1 MNSLLFRSRL
11 QSAERTWD
19 MSDLVNSDAVLLAFD
34 TSSAVG
40 SVAVGRDGVVLAR
53 AELEEQRKH
62 ASALIPAISAVLLEA
77 GIDKSE
83 LDGIVV
89 GEGPGSFTGVRVAA
103 ATAKGMAHALELP
116 LWPVSSLAATA
127 LSVTGFGIRYVLF
140 DARKQ
145 RVYGACYSVGKMGA
159 ETLVFPHAGTLR
171 EVLASE
177 IPTGA
182 VFCGEGSCHHRL
194 AIEGAGFEVQPFPVT
209 YPGGHGLL
217 RYIKLYPKTPS
228 VAVIQGWEPRY
239 ICNWQPGLEVV

>member
-1 MNSLLFRSRL
+1 MNSLFSRFYL

-19 MSDLVNSDAVLLAFD
+19 MSDLVNLDGVLLAFD

-40 SVAVGRDGVVLAR
+40 SVAVGRDGVVLAHVG
-53 AELEEQRKH
+53 LEQQRKH

-103 ATAKGMAHALELP
+103 ATAKGMAHALEVP

-127 LSVTGFGIRYVLF
+127 LSVRGFGIRYVLF
-140 DARKQ
+140 DARAQ
-145 RVYGACYSVGKMGA
+145 RVYGACYSVEKMGV

-177 IPTGA
+177 IPIGA

-194 AIEGAGFEVQPFPVT
+194 VIEEAGFEVQPFPIT
-209 YPGGHGLL
+209 SPGAHGLL
-217 RYIKLYPKTPS
+217 RYINLYPHSQS
-228 VAVIQGWEPRY
+228 VDGRREWEPRY
-239 ICNWQPGLEVV
+239 IRNWQPGLDVI

>member
-1 MNSLLFRSRL
+1 MNSLLSRSRL
-11 QSAERTWD
+11 QSAERSSA
-19 MSDLVNSDAVLLAFD
+19 MSDLVTSDGVLLAFD

-40 SVAVGRDGVVLAR
+40 SVAVGREGVVLAHV
-53 AELEEQRKH
+53 ELEEQRKH
-62 ASALIPAISAVLLEA
+62 ASALVPAIRAVLLEA

-83 LDGIVV
+83 LDGVVV

-103 ATAKGMAHALELP
+103 ATAKGMVHALGLP

-127 LSVTGFGIRYVLF
+127 LSVGGHGIRYVLF

-145 RVYGACYSVGKMGA
+145 RVYGACYGVGKMGI

-182 VFCGEGSCHHRL
+182 IFFGEGSYHHRL
-194 AIEGAGFEVQPFPVT
+194 VIEGAGFEVQPFPVT
-209 YPGGHGLL
+209 YPGANGLL

-228 VAVIQGWEPRY
+228 VAAMRGWEPRY
-239 ICNWQPGLEVV
+239 IRNWQPGLDVI

>member
-1 MNSLLFRSRL
+1 MNSLLSLLPL
-11 QSAERTWD
+11 QSAERDWD
-19 MSDLVNSDAVLLAFD
+19 MSNLVNSDGVFLAFD

-40 SVAVGRDGVVLAR
+40 SVAVGREGVVLAH
-53 AELEEQRKH
+53 AELEQQRKH
-62 ASALIPAISAVLLEA
+62 ASALVPAIRAVLLEA

-103 ATAKGMAHALELP
+103 ATAKGMAHALGLP

-127 LSVTGFGIRYVLF
+127 LSVGGHGIRYVLF

-145 RVYGACYSVGKMGA
+145 RVYGACYGVGKMGI

-182 VFCGEGSCHHRL
+182 VFFGEASCHHRL
-194 AIEGAGFEVQPFPVT
+194 VIEGAGFEVQPLPVT
-209 YPGGHGLL
+209 CPGANGLL
-217 RYIKLYPKTPS
+217 RYIRLHPNTPS
-228 VAVIQGWEPRY
+228 VDAMRGWEPKY
-239 ICNWQPGLEVV
+239 IRNWQPSPDVI

>member
-1 MNSLLFRSRL
+1 MNSLLSRSRL
-11 QSAERTWD
+11 QSAERSSD
-19 MSDLVNSDAVLLAFD
+19 MSDLVTSDGVLLAFD

-40 SVAVGRDGVVLAR
+40 SVAVGREGVVLAHS
-53 AELEEQRKH
+53 ELEEQRKH
-62 ASALIPAISAVLLEA
+62 ASALVPAIRAVLLEA

-103 ATAKGMAHALELP
+103 ATAKGMVHALGLP
-116 LWPVSSLAATA
+116 LWPISSLAATA
-127 LSVTGFGIRYVLF
+127 LSVGGHGVRYVLF

-145 RVYGACYSVGKMGA
+145 RVYGACYGVGKMGI

-182 VFCGEGSCHHRL
+182 VFFGEGSYHHRL
-194 AIEGAGFEVQPFPVT
+194 VIEGAGFEVQPLPVT
-209 YPGGHGLL
+209 CPGANGLL
-217 RYIKLYPKTPS
+217 RYIRLHPNTPS
-228 VAVIQGWEPRY
+228 VDAMRGWEPRY
-239 ICNWQPGLEVV
+239 VRNWQPGLDVI

>member
-1 MNSLLFRSRL
+1 MNSLFSRFYL

-19 MSDLVNSDAVLLAFD
+19 MSDLVNSDGVLLAFD

-40 SVAVGRDGVVLAR
+40 SVAVGRDGVVLAHVG
-53 AELEEQRKH
+53 LEQQRKH

-103 ATAKGMAHALELP
+103 ATAKGMAHALGLP
-116 LWPVSSLAATA
+116 LWPVSSLAAAA
-127 LSVTGFGIRYVLF
+127 LSVRGFGIRYVLF

-145 RVYGACYSVGKMGA
+145 RVYGACHSVGKMGT

-171 EVLASE
+171 EVLASD

-182 VFCGEGSCHHRL
+182 VFFGEGSCYHRL
-194 AIEGAGFEVQPFPVT
+194 VIEEAGFEVQPFPVA
-209 YPGGHGLL
+209 YPGANGLL
-217 RYIKLYPKTPS
+217 RYIKLHPKTPP
-228 VAVIQGWEPRY
+228 VAAMRGWEPRY
-239 ICNWQPGLEVV
+239 IRNWQPGLDVI

>member
-1 MNSLLFRSRL
+1 MNSLLSQCRL
-11 QSAERTWD
+11 QSVEQIGN
-19 MSDLVNSDAVLLAFD
+19 MIDLVNSDDLLLAFD
-34 TSSAVG
+34 TSSAIG
-40 SVAVGRDGVVLAR
+40 SVAVGREGVVLAH

-62 ASALIPAISAVLLEA
+62 ASALIPAVRSVLLEA
-77 GIDKSE
+77 GVDKSE

-89 GEGPGSFTGVRVAA
+89 GEGPGSFTGVRVSA
-103 ATAKGMAHALELP
+103 ATAKGMAHALGLP

-127 LSVTGFGIRYVLF
+127 LSVGGHGIRYVLF

-145 RVYGACYSVGKMGA
+145 RVYGACYGVGKMGI

-194 AIEGAGFEVQPFPVT
+194 VIEGAGFEVQPFPVT
-209 YPGGHGLL
+209 YPGANGLL
-217 RYIKLYPKTPS
+217 RYIQLDPNTPS
-228 VAVIQGWEPRY
+228 VAAMRGWEPRY
-239 ICNWQPGLEVV
+239 IRNWQPGLDVI

>member
-1 MNSLLFRSRL
+1 
-11 QSAERTWD
+11 
-19 MSDLVNSDAVLLAFD
+19 MSDLVTSDGVLLAFD

-40 SVAVGRDGVVLAR
+40 SVAVGQEGVVLAH

-62 ASALIPAISAVLLEA
+62 ASALVPAIRKVLLEA

-103 ATAKGMAHALELP
+103 ATAKGMVHALGLP
-116 LWPVSSLAATA
+116 LWPISSLTATA
-127 LSVTGFGIRYVLF
+127 LSVGGHGVRYVLF

-145 RVYGACYSVGKMGA
+145 RVYGACYGVGKMGI

-177 IPTGA
+177 IPPGSSLLA
-182 VFCGEGSCHHRL
+182 GEGSCHHRL
-194 AIEGAGFEVQPFPVT
+194 VIEGAGFEVQPLPCDLSWSKWVA
-209 YPGGHGLL
+209 P
-217 RYIKLYPKTPS
+217 LYQTLS
-228 VAVIQGWEPRY
+228 
-239 ICNWQPGLEVV
+239 

>member
-1 MNSLLFRSRL
+1 
-11 QSAERTWD
+11 
-19 MSDLVNSDAVLLAFD
+19 MSDLVNSDGVILAFD

-40 SVAVGRDGVVLAR
+40 SVAVGRGGIVLAQQ
-53 AELEEQRKH
+53 ELEQQRKH
-62 ASALIPAISAVLLEA
+62 ASALIPAISAVLSEA

-89 GEGPGSFTGVRVAA
+89 GEGPGSFTGVRVSA
-103 ATAKGMAHALELP
+103 ATAKGMAHALEVP

-127 LSVTGFGIRYVLF
+127 LSVRGFGIRYVLF

-145 RVYGACYSVGKMGA
+145 RVYGACYSVGKMGV

-182 VFCGEGSCHHRL
+182 VFCGEGSCRHRL
-194 AIEGAGFEVQPFPVT
+194 IIEGAGFEVQPLPVT
-209 YPGGHGLL
+209 YPGANGLL
-217 RYIKLYPKTPS
+217 RYIKLYPKIPS
-228 VAVIQGWEPRY
+228 VAVIRGWEPRY
-239 ICNWQPGLEVV
+239 IRNWQPGLEVI

>member
-1 MNSLLFRSRL
+1 
-11 QSAERTWD
+11 
-19 MSDLVNSDAVLLAFD
+19 MSDLVSSDSVLLAFD
-34 TSSAVG
+34 TSSSVG
-40 SVAVGRDGVVLAR
+40 SVAVGRDGAVLAQQ
-53 AELEEQRKH
+53 ELEQQRKH
-62 ASALIPAISAVLLEA
+62 ASALIPAISAVLSEA

-127 LSVTGFGIRYVLF
+127 LSVRGFEIRYVLF
-140 DARKQ
+140 DARKR
-145 RVYGACYSVGKMGA
+145 RVYGACYSVGKMSV

-182 VFCGEGSCHHRL
+182 VFCGEGSCHHKL
-194 AIEGAGFEVQPFPVT
+194 VIEEAGFEVQPFPVA
-209 YPGGHGLL
+209 YPGANGLL

-228 VAVIQGWEPRY
+228 VAAVRGWEPRY
-239 ICNWQPGLEVV
+239 IRNWQPGLEVI

>member
-1 MNSLLFRSRL
+1 MNLLLSPSRL
-11 QSAERTWD
+11 RIAERNWGMNERVT
-19 MSDLVNSDAVLLAFD
+19 SDGLLLAFD

-40 SVAVGRDGVVLAR
+40 SVAVGRKGIVLAHT
-53 AELEEQRKH
+53 ELEQQKKH
-62 ASALIPAISAVLLEA
+62 ASALIPAIRSVLLEG

-127 LSVTGFGIRYVLF
+127 LSVRGFGIRYVLF

-145 RVYGACYSVGKMGA
+145 RVYGACYSVGKMGV

-182 VFCGEGSCHHRL
+182 VFCGEGSSRHRL
-194 AIEGAGFEVQPFPVT
+194 IIEGAGFEVQPLPVT
-209 YPGGHGLL
+209 YPGANGLL
-217 RYIKLYPKTPS
+217 RYIKLYPKIPA
-228 VAVIQGWEPRY
+228 VAGIRGWEPRY
-239 ICNWQPGLEVV
+239 IRNWQPGLKVI

>member
-1 MNSLLFRSRL
+1 MLSRFHL
-11 QSAERTWD
+11 QSAELAWD
-19 MSDLVNSDAVLLAFD
+19 MSDLVNSDGVLLAFD

-40 SVAVGRDGVVLAR
+40 SVAVGRDGVVLAQV
-53 AELEEQRKH
+53 ELEQQRKH
-62 ASALIPAISAVLLEA
+62 ASAIIPAINAVLLEA

-127 LSVTGFGIRYVLF
+127 LSVKGFGIRYVLF
-140 DARKQ
+140 DARNQ
-145 RVYGACYSVGKMGA
+145 RVYGACYSVEKMGVEA
-159 ETLVFPHAGTLR
+159 LVFPHAGTLR
-171 EVLASE
+171 EVLASK

-182 VFCGEGSCHHRL
+182 IFCGEGSYYHQL
-194 AIEGAGFEVQPFPVT
+194 VIEGAGFEVQPFPVA
-209 YPGGHGLL
+209 YPGANGLL

-228 VAVIQGWEPRY
+228 VAAIRGWEPRY
-239 ICNWQPGLEVV
+239 VRNWQPGPDVI